1 MVKVTQSKGLNN
13 VWPYV
18 LQKGYHLWACLQ
30 NNHWFWQ
37 LQRIFIKV
45 SLITMQNFIWPF
57 GRKIEK
63 SSSLTQV
70 NNYSTNTYTCR
81 IHVFQDKYHL
91 IILIDQCFF
100 FFFGKFK
107 AKMTQFKNQK
117 RKIISWFTSI
127 QIHKFSSSYALC
139 YTCITFSRRISKC
152 NYSIIFYTFI
162 QLVCHLF
169 FKSSLEI

>member
-57 GRKIEK
+57 GRKILK

-100 FFFGKFK
+100 FVLVNSKPKWHDLKIRKERLFLDLPVYKFTNFHL
-107 AKMTQFKNQK
+107 AMLCVIHVLLFPAEFLNASA
-117 RKIISWFTSI
+117 IIP
-127 QIHKFSSSYALC
+127 L
-139 YTCITFSRRISKC
+139 
-152 NYSIIFYTFI
+152 YSI
-162 QLVCHLF
+162 HLF
-169 FKSSLEI
+169 N